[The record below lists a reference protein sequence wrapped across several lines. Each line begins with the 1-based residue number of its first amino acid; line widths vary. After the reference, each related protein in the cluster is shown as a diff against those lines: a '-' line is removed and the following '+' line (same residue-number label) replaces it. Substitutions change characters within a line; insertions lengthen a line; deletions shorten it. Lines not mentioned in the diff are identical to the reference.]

1 MEMERELKYIR
12 SSWKFV
18 LIVTGIFIF
27 SLIAGLLV
35 SLKDLGLSENYLEI
49 LKNSFGW
56 IKTFSPIE
64 IMLFIFLNNA
74 VKSLFSIVLG
84 AGLGIIPIIFIGGNG
99 IIIGLIV
106 NEVSKEQGVIFVL
119 AALLPHGIIEVPM
132 VLISAGLGLRLGY
145 SMYISM
151 KGEKRDMRYEL
162 TESLHV
168 FMKIIMPLLFVAA
181 IIETFVTPLVVLW
194 VSG

>member
-12 SSWKFV
+12 SSWKYI
-18 LIVTGIFIF
+18 LIVAGVFIF
-27 SLIAGLLV
+27 SLIIGLLL
-35 SLKDLGLSENYLEI
+35 SLKNLGLSENYLEV

-56 IKTFSPIE
+56 IKTLSPIE
-64 IMLFIFLNNA
+64 IVLLIFLNNA

-119 AALLPHGIIEVPM
+119 AALLPHGIIEIPM
-132 VLISAGLGLRLGY
+132 VLISAGLGFRLGY
-145 SMYISM
+145 SMYVSM

-168 FMKIIMPLLFVAA
+168 FMKITMPLLFVAA
-181 IIETFVTPLVVLW
+181 IIETFVTPFVVLL

>member
-27 SLIAGLLV
+27 SLITGLLV

-56 IKTFSPIE
+56 IKTLSPIE

-106 NEVSKEQGVIFVL
+106 NEVSKQLGVIFVL

-132 VLISAGLGLRLGY
+132 ILISAGIGLRLGY

-151 KGEKRDMRYEL
+151 KGERRDMRYEL

-181 IIETFVTPLVVLW
+181 IIETFVTPFVVLL
-194 VSG
+194 VPG

>member
-1 MEMERELKYIR
+1 MERELKYIR
-12 SSWKFV
+12 SSWKYI
-18 LIVTGIFIF
+18 LIVTGVFIF
-27 SLIAGLLV
+27 SLIIGLLL
-35 SLKDLGLSENYLEI
+35 SLKNLGLSENYLEV

-56 IKTFSPIE
+56 IKTLSPIE
-64 IMLFIFLNNA
+64 IVLLIFLNNA

-106 NEVSKEQGVIFVL
+106 NEVSKEQGIIFVL
-119 AALLPHGIIEVPM
+119 AALLPHGIIEIPM
-132 VLISAGLGLRLGY
+132 VLISAGLGFRLGY
-145 SMYISM
+145 SIYVSM

-181 IIETFVTPLVVLW
+181 VIETFVTPLVVSMVLP
-194 VSG
+194 

>member
-27 SLIAGLLV
+27 SLITGLLV
-35 SLKDLGLSENYLEI
+35 SLKDLGMSENYLEI

-56 IKTFSPIE
+56 IKTLSPIE

-168 FMKIIMPLLFVAA
+168 FMKITMPLLFVAA
-181 IIETFVTPLVVLW
+181 IIETFVTPFVVLL